1 MNIVLV
7 IVSIVSICKI
17 SLKLYIE
24 PILMSSHPK
33 IESYK
38 LLTDLSLQPS
48 LKIDQKAHPAQDGS
62 IMSFSGKK

>member
-1 MNIVLV
+1 MVVNIILV
-7 IVSIVSICKI
+7 TVSIVSICK
-17 SLKLYIE
+17 SLFKLCIE
-24 PILMSSHPK
+24 PLLMSSHPK

-62 IMSFSGKK
+62 IM